1 MLTIWYPPKRLSN
14 SCRGPPPTQRRAPG
28 RTAEP
33 NRLRVRR
40 CRDGRHRQMAPLPCA
55 GPVFQC
61 RRSSTCSSTFQR
73 PILTKIVRRTDSTI
87 ETAIIMRH
95 PKPPPSGRT
104 LTGLTAQ
111 PWVLLTRL
119 RQSPLRPFHSA
130 ASVGARSGSTAGPSP
145 GSGAG
150 ALSGLGSLGRLSH
163 DDCVPLTERR
173 TQCRAGPPNSVASRT
188 VPFCLATLRQLS
200 QQPRDIRRGHGDDS
214 GG

>member
-1 MLTIWYPPKRLSN
+1 MLRIWYPPKRLSN

-33 NRLRVRR
+33 DRLRVRR
-40 CRDGRHRQMAPLPCA
+40 CRDGRHRQMAPLSCA

-73 PILTKIVRRTDSTI
+73 PILTRIVRRTDSTI

-111 PWVLLTRL
+111 PRVLSTRL

-130 ASVGARSGSTAGPSP
+130 ASVGARSGSTAGSSP

-150 ALSGLGSLGRLSH
+150 ALSGLGSLAGVMSGS
-163 DDCVPLTERR
+163 VPSGVSVMMT
-173 TQCRAGPPNSVASRT
+173 AYPSPSGAHNVAPGPQIQSLLEPYPFASR
-188 VPFCLATLRQLS
+188 R
-200 QQPRDIRRGHGDDS
+200 
-214 GG
+214 